1 MHRES
6 GSWMLYVDFYLFT
19 FNADEQKTAAD
30 RHGIERDAAEI
41 NQSVYFR
48 NALLSKQ
55 KSKNIFVK
63 WKSKG
68 FREEVLLLLS
78 QEMRGSRFLPGYY
91 ESCLIREGLPNLD
104 G

>member
-1 MHRES
+1 
-6 GSWMLYVDFYLFT
+6 MLVIIFF
-19 FNADEQKTAAD
+19 FNADEQKTASD
-30 RHGIERDAAEI
+30 RRGTERDADEI

-55 KSKNIFVK
+55 KSKTIFVK

-68 FREEVLLLLS
+68 FREEVLLLLP

-91 ESCLIREGLPNLD
+91 GSCLIREGLPNLD